1 MKLKSFGCSFIF
13 GSDLSD
19 INKNL
24 LYKNP
29 VGHFSRQ
36 TWPSHM
42 ANYLGYEYEC
52 HARPGSGNLQIAE
65 RVLNQL
71 ANNESAFYVIG
82 WTWID
87 RFDYYSTD
95 DFWQPWE
102 TIRPME
108 SSKISTLYYK
118 KLHSE
123 YQDKLKSL
131 MYMRLVI
138 NGLKEKGFP
147 FIITYIDDL
156 TFDQRWNVMPGVLEL
171 QKYIQPHMTTFEG
184 QTFLE
189 WAKKKGFPI
198 SENLHPLEP
207 AHQAAFELIKG
218 YNLI

>member
-13 GSDLSD
+13 GSELRDIDL
-19 INKNL
+19 KL
-24 LYKNP
+24 LSQNP
-29 VGHFSRQ
+29 VGHFSHL
-36 TWPSHM
+36 TWPSHI
-42 ANYLGYEYEC
+42 ANYLGYDYEC
-52 HARPGSGNLQIAE
+52 HARPGIGNLQIAE

-71 ANNESAFYVIG
+71 ANNESALYVIG

-87 RFDYYSTD
+87 RFDYHSTD
-95 DFWQPWE
+95 DFWQPWK

-108 SSKISTLYYK
+108 SSEISTLYYK

-138 NGLKEKGFP
+138 DLLKQKGYP

-171 QKYIQPHMTTFEG
+171 QNYIKPHMVNFEG
-184 QTFLE
+184 STFLE
-189 WAKKKGFPI
+189 WSKKKGFPI
-198 SENLHPLEP
+198 SETLHPLED
-207 AHQAAFELIKG
+207 AHQAAFELIKS
-218 YNLI
+218 YNLV

>member
-19 INKNL
+19 INQKL
-24 LYKNP
+24 LSENP
-29 VGHFSRQ
+29 VGHFSHL
-36 TWPSHM
+36 TWPSYM

-71 ANNESAFYVIG
+71 STDDPAFYVVG

-87 RFDYYSTD
+87 RFDFYSTND
-95 DFWQPWE
+95 YWQPWS
-102 TIRPME
+102 TIRPSD

-118 KLHSE
+118 QLHSE

-138 NGLKEKGFP
+138 DTLKQKGFP

-156 TFDQRWNVMPGVLEL
+156 TFDQRWNVTPGVLAL
-171 QKYIQPHMTTFEG
+171 QKYIQPYMTTFDG
-184 QTFLE
+184 LTFLDWSKE
-189 WAKKKGFPI
+189 KGFPI
-198 SENLHPLEP
+198 SETLHPLES
-207 AHQAAFELIKG
+207 AHQAGFELIKS
-218 YNLI
+218 YNLV